1 METPIKFD
9 TIKSRWSMVYIKG
22 SQVIN
27 SKNMI
32 FLSLKID
39 FVLANSVCQSTRLRV
54 SGTQSV
60 KLS

>member
-9 TIKSRWSMVYIKG
+9 TIKSRWSMVYIMG

-39 FVLANSVCQSTRLRV
+39 FVLANSVCQSTRLGV

-60 KLS
+60 KLC